1 MITLPGWLVGVLGT
15 LFVEFALLIGY
26 GIWKGRK

>member
-15 LFVEFALLIGY
+15 LLVEFIIITIMAF
-26 GIWKGRK
+26 RKR

>member
-15 LFVEFALLIGY
+15 LLVEFIIITIMAL
-26 GIWKGRK
+26 RKR